1 MILDLSNILVNL
13 RSTGQSLR
21 PQANTLEL
29 GNNVSDPCDG
39 VAVQHVLLVELTP
52 HIRHHH
58 SFCTSAI
65 LSLRASDAALTNLT
79 RKSLNVSSPTRVRG
93 PYGQV

>member
-21 PQANTLEL
+21 PQANTLES

-52 HIRHHH
+52 HTFVTTIP
-58 SFCTSAI
+58 SALA
-65 LSLRASDAALTNLT
+65 LSYLSAHQMLH
-79 RKSLNVSSPTRVRG
+79 
-93 PYGQV
+93 